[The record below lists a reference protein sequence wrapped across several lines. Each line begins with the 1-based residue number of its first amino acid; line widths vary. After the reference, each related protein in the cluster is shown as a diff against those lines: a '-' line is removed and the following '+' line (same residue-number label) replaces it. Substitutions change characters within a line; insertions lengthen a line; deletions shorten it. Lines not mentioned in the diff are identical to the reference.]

1 MDPPSF
7 QPFNPRSQLATYIRN
22 LPHWRQLGASYFITF
37 HLADSLPQAQLAQA
51 KILRQQRDGVFSD
64 PHASKHGSLSLEIQ
78 RKTEKWLD
86 AGYGSCLL
94 SRPKVLGATAAAL
107 THFHDERYHLI
118 AYVIMP
124 NHCHVA
130 LQPRGD
136 ATLESIL
143 QSRKS
148 FTSREANRLTNRTGK
163 VWHEES
169 FDRIIRDE
177 SHMYRV
183 IRYIECNPAK
193 AHLGP
198 EKTHLGISKE
208 WHTWYQ
214 ERKGEPTRFTV
225 H

>member
-1 MDPPSF
+1 MTPNLDSLNRGYESARRKRVSSRRKRTERLLRSPNSTEKMDPPSF

-143 QSRKS
+143 
-148 FTSREANRLTNRTGK
+148 
-163 VWHEES
+163 
-169 FDRIIRDE
+169 
-177 SHMYRV
+177 
-183 IRYIECNPAK
+183 
-193 AHLGP
+193 
-198 EKTHLGISKE
+198 
-208 WHTWYQ
+208 
-214 ERKGEPTRFTV
+214 
-225 H
+225 